1 MNYQKVER
9 HDDPLYINESKNC
22 ERDEPASDI
31 VFQYSEEVIRQL
43 RKQLSATMREISAI
57 GRARSKQYK
66 EFDVDVNKHVRQK
79 IKKGGAAIWPE
90 MRLICYLIFFL

>member
-1 MNYQKVER
+1 MKK

-22 ERDEPASDI
+22 ELDELTSDI

-43 RKQLSATMREISAI
+43 RKQLSATMWEISAI
-57 GRARSKQYK
+57 GWARSKQYR

-79 IKKGGAAIWPE
+79 IKKGEAAI
-90 MRLICYLIFFL
+90 